1 MKQFIIKTPQGE
13 DLTSLS
19 EGAQKAIHDAKGQFP
34 SGVLVGSEPLNGYE
48 LRLVMCNLDL
58 VGFQSA
64 ITALG
69 LVWEV
74 VASEGVTIV
83 QSGILP
89 YMMSVPSFDIDGNLI
104 GSVPV
109 TDLTGKLQT
118 YSGKTWIY

>member
-1 MKQFIIKTPQGE
+1 
-13 DLTSLS
+13 
-19 EGAQKAIHDAKGQFP
+19 
-34 SGVLVGSEPLNGYE
+34 
-48 LRLVMCNLDL
+48 MCNLDL

-74 VASEGVTIV
+74 VASEGVAVV